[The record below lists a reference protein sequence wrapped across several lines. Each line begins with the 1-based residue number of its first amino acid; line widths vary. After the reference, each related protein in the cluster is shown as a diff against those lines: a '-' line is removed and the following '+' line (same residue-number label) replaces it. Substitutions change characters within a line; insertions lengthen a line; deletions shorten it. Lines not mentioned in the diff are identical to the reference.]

1 MGSAGDPEYNP
12 DRSPENRQI
21 RGLGYAH
28 GDIRTAGC
36 DSRQLGQLG
45 RHSLGGILPE
55 VAV

>member
-1 MGSAGDPEYNP
+1 MGSAGDPECNP
-12 DRSPENRQI
+12 DGNPENRQI

-28 GDIRTAGC
+28 GDVRAAGC
-36 DSRQLGQLG
+36 DRRQLAQFG